1 MIALVIRLLFFVEKS
16 SCKVYLFVINPKPLI
31 LRSEKMANKKF
42 QPRSLIF
49 RFLVLSFCM
58 HGVPTYN
65 LSAQTQSNSL
75 KQAQVQQAQVQ
86 RTDGNKS
93 GESVFDWNTLS
104 RVGFGAFIG
113 RDMESYLPGAVPV
126 NQDYQLGPGD
136 RLGIYLLG
144 KTQREYDVTINAE
157 NKVYLPAIGVFD
169 FGNHSLLTAK
179 KELKKLFD
187 RYFSEK
193 NFELLLIQPKM
204 VMVSV
209 VGEVNKPG
217 RYTLSGLQAVFDA
230 VFNAGGLKPN
240 GSLRN
245 IQLVRTNDQVVRVD
259 LYELLVKGFGQGG
272 PPLQPGDI
280 IQVPPLKSSIRIAGE
295 IFRPGIYELDPMAQ
309 ESLQDMIKLADGLR
323 PLAYLERLEIS
334 RRLENGQRE
343 VWYVDARDSLVMAS
357 TILQDGDQISIY
369 SLLEQNP
376 RRTVEVLGEVRRPG
390 VYTLE
395 DNLTIRDLILK
406 AGGPTRIAHLLEA
419 QLDQIEPK
427 AAVNRIKFPL
437 ENILKGMGNGANF
450 KLDEYDRVIIR
461 RIPEWLVGPSVEV
474 KGEAMFPG
482 VYTITKDSTY
492 LSEILKL
499 ASGITEDAFLRE
511 AKLLRPT
518 APIQSDREYE
528 RLKAMRRDEMT
539 DLEYEYL
546 VMKESQGVGLVVVDF
561 NKLWINKD
569 LTQDVVLEDK
579 DVIYIPR
586 APQSVEVTGRVAKPG
601 GVLFKRGANLKYYI
615 EKAGGVTW
623 DAHRRRTKVIKS
635 TGEIIDDED
644 VKELLAGD
652 TIWIPR
658 KPDRD
663 YWKIFRET
671 MLVMGQLATIYL
683 VIQNST
689 K

>member
-1 MIALVIRLLFFVEKS
+1 MEKS
-16 SCKVYLFVINPKPLI
+16 TCKVYLFVINPKTI
-31 LRSEKMANKKF
+31 NFKSKKMTNRKF

-49 RFLVLSFCM
+49 RFLVLSLCI
-58 HGVPTYN
+58 HGVSSFRLN
-65 LSAQTQSNSL
+65 AQTQSSSL
-75 KQAQVQQAQVQ
+75 RHAQVQQAQVQ
-86 RTDGNKS
+86 QAEGNKS

-104 RVGFGAFIG
+104 RIGMGAFTA

-126 NQDYQLGPGD
+126 NEDYQLGPGD
-136 RLGIYLLG
+136 RIGIYLLG
-144 KTQREYDVTINAE
+144 KTQREYDITINAE
-157 NKVYLPAIGVFD
+157 NKAYLPAIGVFD

-179 KELKKLFD
+179 EELKKLFD

-217 RYTLSGLQAVFDA
+217 RYTLSGLQTVFDA
-230 VFNAGGLKPN
+230 VFNAGGLTPN

-245 IQLVRTNDQVVRVD
+245 IQLLRTNDQVVRVD
-259 LYELLVKGFGQGG
+259 LYELLVKGWGQGG
-272 PPLQPGDI
+272 PPLQPGDV

-295 IFRPGIYELDPMAQ
+295 IYRSGIYELDPTTP
-309 ESLQDMIKLADGLR
+309 ESLQDMFTLADDLR
-323 PLAYLERLEIS
+323 PLAYLERVEIS
-334 RRLENGQRE
+334 RRLANGERE
-343 VWYVDARDSLVMAS
+343 VWYVDVRDTNIISS
-357 TILQDGDQISIY
+357 TILQDDDHIRIY
-369 SLLEQNP
+369 SLMEQNH
-376 RRTVEVLGEVRRPG
+376 RKTVEILGEVRRPG
-390 VYTLE
+390 VFTLE
-395 DNLTIRDLILK
+395 QNLTLRDLILK
-406 AGGPTRIAHLLEA
+406 AGGPTRTAHLLEA

-427 AAVNRIKFPL
+427 KAVKRIKFPL
-437 ENILKGMGNGANF
+437 ETILKGMGNGANL

-482 VYTITKDSTY
+482 IYTITKDSTF

-499 ASGITEDAFLRE
+499 AGGLTKDAFLQE
-511 AKLLRPT
+511 AKLFRPT
-518 APIQSDREYE
+518 TPAQRDREYE

-546 VMKESQGVGLVVVDF
+546 VMKESQDVGEVVVNF
-561 NKLWINKD
+561 NSLWND
-569 LTQDVVLEDK
+569 GDRSQDIILKNK

-586 APQSVEVTGRVAKPG
+586 APQVVEVTGRVAKPG
-601 GVLFKRGANLKYYI
+601 GVLFKSGANLNYYI
-615 EKAGGVTW
+615 EQVGGVTW
-623 DAHRRRTKVIKS
+623 DARPGRTKVIKS
-635 TGEIIDDED
+635 TGEIMDDED

-652 TIWIPR
+652 IIWVPR

-663 YWKIFRET
+663 YWKIFRDT
-671 MLVMGQLATIYL
+671 MLVMGQLATVYL
-683 VIQNST
+683 VVQNST

>member
-1 MIALVIRLLFFVEKS
+1 MEKS
-16 SCKVYLFVINPKPLI
+16 TCKVYLFVINPKTI
-31 LRSEKMANKKF
+31 NFKSKKMTNRKF

-49 RFLVLSFCM
+49 RFLVFSLCI
-58 HGVPTYN
+58 HGVSSFRLN
-65 LSAQTQSNSL
+65 AQTQSSSL
-75 KQAQVQQAQVQ
+75 RHAQVQQAQ
-86 RTDGNKS
+86 GNKS
-93 GESVFDWNTLS
+93 RESVFDWNTLS
-104 RVGFGAFIG
+104 RIGMGAFTA

-126 NQDYQLGPGD
+126 NEDYQLGPGD
-136 RLGIYLLG
+136 RIGIYLLG
-144 KTQREYDVTINAE
+144 KTQREYDITINAE
-157 NKVYLPAIGVFD
+157 NKAYLPAIGVFD

-179 KELKKLFD
+179 EELKKLFD

-217 RYTLSGLQAVFDA
+217 RYTLSGLQTVFDE

-245 IQLVRTNDQVVRVD
+245 IQLLRTNDQVVRVD
-259 LYELLVKGFGQGG
+259 LYELLVKGWGQGG
-272 PPLQPGDI
+272 PPLQPGDV

-295 IFRPGIYELDPMAQ
+295 IYRSGIYELDPTTP
-309 ESLQDMIKLADGLR
+309 ESLQDMFTLADDLR
-323 PLAYLERLEIS
+323 PLAYLERVEIS
-334 RRLENGQRE
+334 RRLANGERE
-343 VWYVDARDSLVMAS
+343 VWYVDVRDTNIISS
-357 TILQDGDQISIY
+357 TILQDDDHIRIY
-369 SLLEQNP
+369 SLMEQNH
-376 RRTVEVLGEVRRPG
+376 RKTVEILGEVRRPG
-390 VYTLE
+390 VFTLE
-395 DNLTIRDLILK
+395 QNLTLRDLILK
-406 AGGPTRIAHLLEA
+406 AGGPTRTAHLLEA

-427 AAVNRIKFPL
+427 KAVKRIKFPL
-437 ENILKGMGNGANF
+437 ENILKGMGNGANL

-482 VYTITKDSTY
+482 IYTITKDSTF

-499 ASGITEDAFLRE
+499 AGGFTKDAFLQE
-511 AKLLRPT
+511 AKLFRPT
-518 APIQSDREYE
+518 SPAQRDREYE

-546 VMKESQGVGLVVVDF
+546 VMKESQDIGEVVVNF
-561 NKLWINKD
+561 NSLWND
-569 LTQDVVLEDK
+569 GDRSQDIILKNK
-579 DVIYIPR
+579 DVIYIPG
-586 APQSVEVTGRVAKPG
+586 APQVVEVTGRVAKPG
-601 GVLFKRGANLKYYI
+601 GVLFKSGANLNYYI
-615 EKAGGVTW
+615 EQVGGVTW
-623 DAHRRRTKVIKS
+623 DARPGRTKVIKS

-652 TIWIPR
+652 IIWVPR

-663 YWKIFRET
+663 YWKIFRDT
-671 MLVMGQLATIYL
+671 MLVMGQLATVYL
-683 VIQNST
+683 VVQNST

>member
-1 MIALVIRLLFFVEKS
+1 MTNR
-16 SCKVYLFVINPKPLI
+16 
-31 LRSEKMANKKF
+31 KF

-49 RFLVLSFCM
+49 RFLVFSLCI
-58 HGVPTYN
+58 HGVSSFRLN
-65 LSAQTQSNSL
+65 AQTQSSSL
-75 KQAQVQQAQVQ
+75 RHAQVQQAQVKQ
-86 RTDGNKS
+86 AEGNKS

-104 RVGFGAFIG
+104 RIGMGAFTA

-126 NQDYQLGPGD
+126 NEDYQLGPGD
-136 RLGIYLLG
+136 RIGIYLLG
-144 KTQREYDVTINAE
+144 KTQREYDITINAE
-157 NKVYLPAIGVFD
+157 NKAYLPAIGVFD

-179 KELKKLFD
+179 EELKKLFD

-217 RYTLSGLQAVFDA
+217 RYTLSGLQTVFDA
-230 VFNAGGLKPN
+230 VFNAGGLTPN

-245 IQLVRTNDQVVRVD
+245 IQLLRTNDQVVRVD
-259 LYELLVKGFGQGG
+259 LYELLVKGWGQGG
-272 PPLQPGDI
+272 PPLQPGDV

-295 IFRPGIYELDPMAQ
+295 IYRSGIYELDPTTP
-309 ESLQDMIKLADGLR
+309 ESLQDMFTLADDLR
-323 PLAYLERLEIS
+323 PLAYLERVEIS
-334 RRLENGQRE
+334 RRLANGERE
-343 VWYVDARDSLVMAS
+343 VWYVDVRDTNIISS
-357 TILQDGDQISIY
+357 TILQDDDHIRIY
-369 SLLEQNP
+369 SLMEQNH
-376 RRTVEVLGEVRRPG
+376 RKTVEILGEVRRPG
-390 VYTLE
+390 VFTLE
-395 DNLTIRDLILK
+395 QNLTLRDLILK
-406 AGGPTRIAHLLEA
+406 AGGPTRTAHLLEA

-427 AAVNRIKFPL
+427 KAVKRIKFPL
-437 ENILKGMGNGANF
+437 ETILKGMGNGANL

-482 VYTITKDSTY
+482 IYTITKDSTF

-499 ASGITEDAFLRE
+499 AGGLTKDAFLQE
-511 AKLLRPT
+511 AKLFRPT
-518 APIQSDREYE
+518 TPAQRDREYE

-546 VMKESQGVGLVVVDF
+546 VMKESQDVGEVVVNF
-561 NKLWINKD
+561 NSLWND
-569 LTQDVVLEDK
+569 GDRSQDIILKNK

-586 APQSVEVTGRVAKPG
+586 APQVVEVTGRVAKPG
-601 GVLFKRGANLKYYI
+601 GVLFKSGANLNYYI
-615 EKAGGVTW
+615 EQVGGVTW
-623 DAHRRRTKVIKS
+623 DARPGRTKVIKS
-635 TGEIIDDED
+635 TGEIMDDED

-652 TIWIPR
+652 IIWVPR

-663 YWKIFRET
+663 YWKIFRDT
-671 MLVMGQLATIYL
+671 MLVMGQLATVYL
-683 VIQNST
+683 VVQNST

>member
-1 MIALVIRLLFFVEKS
+1 MTNR
-16 SCKVYLFVINPKPLI
+16 
-31 LRSEKMANKKF
+31 KF

-49 RFLVLSFCM
+49 RFLVFSLCI
-58 HGVPTYN
+58 HGVSSFRLN
-65 LSAQTQSNSL
+65 AQTQSSSL
-75 KQAQVQQAQVQ
+75 RHAQVQQAQVKQ
-86 RTDGNKS
+86 AEGNKS

-104 RVGFGAFIG
+104 RIGMGAFTA

-126 NQDYQLGPGD
+126 NEDYQLGPGD
-136 RLGIYLLG
+136 RIGIYLLG
-144 KTQREYDVTINAE
+144 KTQREYDITINAE
-157 NKVYLPAIGVFD
+157 NKAYLPAIGVFD

-179 KELKKLFD
+179 EELKKLFD

-217 RYTLSGLQAVFDA
+217 RYTLSGLQTVFDA
-230 VFNAGGLKPN
+230 VFNAGGLTPN

-245 IQLVRTNDQVVRVD
+245 IQLLRTNDQVVRVD
-259 LYELLVKGFGQGG
+259 LYELLVKGWGQGG
-272 PPLQPGDI
+272 PPLQPGDV

-295 IFRPGIYELDPMAQ
+295 IYRSGIYELDPTTP
-309 ESLQDMIKLADGLR
+309 ESLQDMFTLADDLR
-323 PLAYLERLEIS
+323 PLAYLERVEIS
-334 RRLENGQRE
+334 RRLANGERE
-343 VWYVDARDSLVMAS
+343 VWYVDVRDTNIISS
-357 TILQDGDQISIY
+357 TILQDDDHIRIY
-369 SLLEQNP
+369 SLMEQNH
-376 RRTVEVLGEVRRPG
+376 RKTVEILGEVRRPG
-390 VYTLE
+390 VFTLE
-395 DNLTIRDLILK
+395 QNLTLRDLILK
-406 AGGPTRIAHLLEA
+406 AGGPTRTAHLLEA

-427 AAVNRIKFPL
+427 KAVKRIKFPL
-437 ENILKGMGNGANF
+437 ETILKGMGNGANL

-482 VYTITKDSTY
+482 IYTITKDSTF

-499 ASGITEDAFLRE
+499 AGGLTKDAFLQQ
-511 AKLLRPT
+511 AKLFRPT
-518 APIQSDREYE
+518 TPAQRDREYE

-546 VMKESQGVGLVVVDF
+546 VMKESQDVGEVVVNF
-561 NKLWINKD
+561 NSLWND
-569 LTQDVVLEDK
+569 GDRSQDIILKNK

-586 APQSVEVTGRVAKPG
+586 APQVVEVTGRVAKPG
-601 GVLFKRGANLKYYI
+601 GVLFKSGANLNYYI
-615 EKAGGVTW
+615 EQVGGVTW
-623 DAHRRRTKVIKS
+623 DARPGRTKVIKS
-635 TGEIIDDED
+635 TGEIMDDED

-652 TIWIPR
+652 IIWVPR

-663 YWKIFRET
+663 YWKIFRDT
-671 MLVMGQLATIYL
+671 MLVMGQLATVYL
-683 VIQNST
+683 VVQNST

>member
-1 MIALVIRLLFFVEKS
+1 MEKS
-16 SCKVYLFVINPKPLI
+16 TCKVYLFVINPKTI
-31 LRSEKMANKKF
+31 NFKSKKMTNRKF

-49 RFLVLSFCM
+49 RFLVFSLCI
-58 HGVPTYN
+58 HGVSSFRLN
-65 LSAQTQSNSL
+65 AQTQSSSL
-75 KQAQVQQAQVQ
+75 RHAQVQQAQVQ
-86 RTDGNKS
+86 QAEGNKS

-104 RVGFGAFIG
+104 RIGMGAFTA

-126 NQDYQLGPGD
+126 NEDYQLGPGD
-136 RLGIYLLG
+136 RIGIYLLG
-144 KTQREYDVTINAE
+144 KTQREYDITINAE
-157 NKVYLPAIGVFD
+157 NKAYLPAIGVFD

-179 KELKKLFD
+179 EELKKLFD

-217 RYTLSGLQAVFDA
+217 RYTLSGLQTVFDA
-230 VFNAGGLKPN
+230 VFNAGGLTPN

-245 IQLVRTNDQVVRVD
+245 IQLLRTNDQVVRVD
-259 LYELLVKGFGQGG
+259 LYELLVKGWGQGG
-272 PPLQPGDI
+272 PPLQPGDV

-295 IFRPGIYELDPMAQ
+295 IYRSGIYELDPTTP
-309 ESLQDMIKLADGLR
+309 ESLQDMFTLADDLR
-323 PLAYLERLEIS
+323 PLAYLERVEIS
-334 RRLENGQRE
+334 RRLANGERE
-343 VWYVDARDSLVMAS
+343 VWYVDVRDTNIISS
-357 TILQDGDQISIY
+357 TILQDDDHIRIY
-369 SLLEQNP
+369 SLMEQNH
-376 RRTVEVLGEVRRPG
+376 RKTVEILGEVRRPG
-390 VYTLE
+390 VFTLE
-395 DNLTIRDLILK
+395 QNLTLRDLILK
-406 AGGPTRIAHLLEA
+406 AGGPTRTAHLLEA

-427 AAVNRIKFPL
+427 KAVKRIKFPL
-437 ENILKGMGNGANF
+437 ETILKGMGNGANL

-482 VYTITKDSTY
+482 IYTITKDSTF

-499 ASGITEDAFLRE
+499 AGGLTKDAFLQE
-511 AKLLRPT
+511 AKLFRPT
-518 APIQSDREYE
+518 TPAQRDREYE

-546 VMKESQGVGLVVVDF
+546 VMKESQDVGEVVVNF
-561 NKLWINKD
+561 NSLWND
-569 LTQDVVLEDK
+569 GDRSQDIILKNK

-586 APQSVEVTGRVAKPG
+586 APQVVEVTGRVAKPG
-601 GVLFKRGANLKYYI
+601 GVLFKSGANLNYYI
-615 EKAGGVTW
+615 EQVGGVTW
-623 DAHRRRTKVIKS
+623 DARRGRTKVIKS

-652 TIWIPR
+652 IIWVPR

-663 YWKIFRET
+663 YWKIFRDT
-671 MLVMGQLATIYL
+671 MLVMGQLATVYL
-683 VIQNST
+683 VVQNST